1 MASNSAEVKVY
12 DLLILVDAT
21 YSMSS
26 YLTSLQTSLPQ
37 IIQISTLTDCFSR
50 IGLLAYRDY
59 CDKELLDWSGWLT
72 PSAISNEPVVDL
84 VEKAKKLYPS
94 GGGDGPEATKTGLAR
109 AYELMRGDATTVI
122 LLFTDAPPHS
132 FSNGSLKDRSSNH
145 GAEQKALS
153 EKTSYAGFGP
163 HFADWVSATKCLH
176 SGEKKAQ
183 VFSILARDMRFE
195 EAGYYN
201 YLCTM
206 TGGACFYL
214 ANSSPSSIS
223 KVTVEVLLSWMGA
236 EKAGAASDT
245 DFPAFLSRYINVAGI
260 KSLKSEKDSNANNF
274 FLTTSVSSYDHP
286 IPAVEKANI
295 KLGAANITKVKAS
308 TEVLKKY
315 LPKKATP
322 VQDFAKR
329 YAMDTR
335 YKKVA
340 VEQLKKIINA
350 DVAAI
355 SLNPVF
361 GSLWRAVCND
371 RDNEAREEVITA
383 FGLQVDRIA
392 NADEKARM
400 KVWLEESYDYTA
412 EVLDTIESVQQA
424 ERFPCVCLDPT
435 LSFTRVADGD
445 EDDKPITE
453 FQRDELL
460 EIGRSCDY
468 KILRR
473 LGRVMT
479 RLTYINSAAEMP
491 AHIAAAPESEIPRIP
506 MALASPKYK
515 RKFWSILLHI
525 VVPGTM
531 LGARPSAL
539 LAALSIKLGIQP
551 LMNAADQEMLLWRD
565 RWNNLEVP
573 ETWNTS
579 CLSLLLDA
587 DEAYRKRKE
596 LEKGMEGLALDVSID
611 KPWLHCPREDERP
624 AKRLRLDQDLLTPLK
639 NKQDG
644 TKINGLLSAAD
655 RQLFNL
661 LASYKMLEFNLET
674 TLEARVGWTPEK
686 TSVALGPTVICSSCQ
701 YPRSVTIMGNGGKCG
716 HCLWTQY
723 VSPKERE
730 EYVQAHVTKDD
741 NENTPATW
749 VECNLSTCRAQYVV
763 YRVEGLNVKPK
774 CHYCRNGGQAPI
786 LECSECM
793 NRIIYP
799 TSYRPS
805 DLKEKEFKCYACTVG
820 RKTIVNVETT
830 ANKLSAEHGTK
841 WLLRNNKKIAEPFNK
856 RSLFHVISTAGTDKF
871 CEKVEL
877 FPSASRSNLTINGK
891 LVRNTPELIAS
902 LQSWIS
908 RRKTESGTCSL
919 CCSSMRK
926 SDLLLACGRS
936 GCSQRICKS
945 CLEGWYGLNA
955 TGRIINTAALS
966 CPFCRRAP
974 AAKTLSKYGMGIHAV
989 GDLRKAVEEKGEW
1002 VFAWCLSCGFAKRYV
1017 ERVCAGG
1024 APAELSGWN
1033 CDGCQDYKGGDRVKK
1048 CPGCGTWT
1056 EKSSGCDHI
1065 TCTVTGC
1072 GAHWCFFCGKKES
1085 SGTIYAHMQKEHGG
1099 FYGGDAY
1106 PGGDGEDLDYETDY

>member
-1 MASNSAEVKVY
+1 MASEGTKVY

-26 YLTSLQTSLPQ
+26 YLESLQTSLPQ

-72 PSAISNEPVVDL
+72 PSDVRDKSESEDAGELVVDL

-109 AYELMRGDATTVI
+109 AYELMRTDATTII

-153 EKTSYAGFGP
+153 EKDAYGGFGIK
-163 HFADWVSATKCLH
+163 FADWVSAAKTLR

-183 VFSILARDMRFE
+183 VFSILERNMRFE

-201 YLCTM
+201 YLSAM

-214 ANSSPSSIS
+214 ENSSPASIS
-223 KVTVEVLLSWMGA
+223 KVSVEVLLSWMGA
-236 EKAGAASDT
+236 EKAGAAGDV
-245 DFPAFLSRYINVAGI
+245 DLPAFLSRYINVEGI
-260 KSLKSEKDSNANNF
+260 KSLKSEKDSTASNF
-274 FLTTSVSSYDHP
+274 FLTTSVSGYDHV
-286 IPAVEKANI
+286 IPVDEKARTR
-295 KLGAANITKVKAS
+295 LGSANITKTKAS
-308 TEVLKKY
+308 SEILKKH
-315 LPKKATP
+315 LPKKTSP

-329 YAMDTR
+329 YAADAH
-335 YKKVA
+335 YKRVA
-340 VEQLKKIINA
+340 VEQLKKLIEK

-371 RDNEAREEVITA
+371 RDNESRDEVITA

-400 KVWLEESYDYTA
+400 KIWLEESYDYTA
-412 EVLDTIESVQQA
+412 EVMDTIENVPVAQ
-424 ERFPCVCLDPT
+424 RYPCVCLDPT

-445 EDDKPITE
+445 DGDKPITE
-453 FQRDELL
+453 FRRDELL

-479 RLTYINSAAEMP
+479 RLTYINSEAEMP
-491 AHIAAAPESEIPRIP
+491 AHIAAAPEFEIPRIP
-506 MALASPKYK
+506 MALASPEYK
-515 RKFWSILLHI
+515 RKFWRILLHI

-531 LGARPSAL
+531 LGARPAAL

-551 LMNAADQEMLLWRD
+551 LMHAADQEMLLWRD
-565 RWNNLEVP
+565 RWNNLEIP

-579 CLSLLLDA
+579 CLSLVLDA
-587 DEAYRKRKE
+587 DEAYQKRKE
-596 LEKGMEGLALDVSID
+596 LEEGMEGLALDN
-611 KPWLHCPREDERP
+611 
-624 AKRLRLDQDLLTPLK
+624 K
-639 NKQDG
+639 NG
-644 TKINGLLSAAD
+644 TSKVEGLLSADD
-655 RQLFNL
+655 RQLFSL
-661 LASYKMLEFNLET
+661 LASYKILEFNLET
-674 TLEARVGWTPEK
+674 NLEARVGWTPEK
-686 TSVALGPTVICSSCQ
+686 TSVALGPTVICTSCQ
-701 YPRSVTIMGNGGKCG
+701 YPRSVTIMGAGGKCG
-716 HCLWTQY
+716 LCLWTDY
-723 VSPKERE
+723 ASPAERE
-730 EYVQAHVTKDD
+730 EHLQAHVTKEDGQD
-741 NENTPATW
+741 TTATW

-774 CHYCRNGGQAPI
+774 CHYCRNSKGQAPV
-786 LECSECM
+786 LECSECL

-799 TSYRPS
+799 TYYRPAG
-805 DLKEKEFKCYACTVG
+805 LKEKEFRCYACTSG

-830 ANKLSAEHGTK
+830 ANKLSAENGTK
-841 WLLRNNKKIAEPFNK
+841 WLLRNDKKITEPFNK

-871 CEKVEL
+871 IDKVEL
-877 FPSASRSNLTINGK
+877 FPAASRWNLTLNGK
-891 LVRNTPELIAS
+891 LVRNSQELVAS

-926 SDLLLACGRS
+926 SDLMLACGRS
-936 GCSQRICKS
+936 GCSQRICRG

-955 TGRIINTAALS
+955 AGRIINTSALS

-989 GDLRKAVEEKGEW
+989 GDLRTAVEEKGEW
-1002 VFAWCLSCGFAKRYV
+1002 IFAWCRTCSFAKRYM

-1024 APAELSGWN
+1024 APAEVSDWS
-1033 CDGCQDYKGGDRVKK
+1033 CDDCKEYKGGEKTK
-1048 CPGCGTWT
+1048 QCPGCGTWT
-1056 EKSSGCDHI
+1056 EKSAGCDHI
-1065 TCTVTGC
+1065 TCTVPDCCT
-1072 GAHWCFFCGKKES
+1072 HWCFFCGKEETRA
-1085 SGTIYAHMQKEHGG
+1085 TIYDHMRVEHGG
-1099 FYGGDAY
+1099 FYGGQAN
-1106 PGGDGEDLDYETDY
+1106 PETEDETDDEDGYYGHYD